1 MTKSS
6 STQRVDGF
14 RKGIEMQKRDSE
26 IQRFQMFMDSW
37 KELKP
42 YWKNLLE
49 PSHKY
54 YQNKLRELMVR
65 EGLNPHPHS
74 EERID
79 YV

>member
-1 MTKSS
+1 
-6 STQRVDGF
+6 
-14 RKGIEMQKRDSE
+14 
-26 IQRFQMFMDSW
+26 MFMDSW